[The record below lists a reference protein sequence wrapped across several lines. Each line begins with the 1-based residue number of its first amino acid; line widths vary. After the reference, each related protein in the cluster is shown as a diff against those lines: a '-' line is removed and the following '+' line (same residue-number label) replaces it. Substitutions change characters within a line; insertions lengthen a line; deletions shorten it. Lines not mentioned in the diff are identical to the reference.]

1 MSAQLY
7 ASAAQSGISALQTA
21 LSGDTAATVAAYNT
35 EYSRISNSYAALDA
49 KSTAESNIGAI
60 TQDKILTNVQIQLNQ
75 QQAEAAQQVSAAT
88 AGVSGQSVDAGIYQT
103 GANASMAVA
112 AAEAKAD
119 QLTEQQLAAV
129 NSAQT
134 TYSSIPAKQET
145 KANYG
150 AAVLSGVSKTLG
162 AMDKSD
168 WSAVGNKLDGWKNG
182 GGSGKAPTQYNPR
195 SNNAQWSK

>member
-7 ASAAQSGISALQTA
+7 AQAAKTGISSLNLAMG
-21 LSGDTAATVAAYNT
+21 GDNAVTIAAYN
-35 EYSRISNSYAALDA
+35 ESYSRVAQSYAALDSKNA
-49 KSTAESNIGAI
+49 AESNMGAI
-60 TQDKILTNVQIQLNQ
+60 NQDKILTNSKIQMNQ

-112 AAEAKAD
+112 TAEAKAE

-134 TYSSIPAKQET
+134 TYNSIPDRKE
-145 KANYG
+145 ANYG
-150 AAVLSGVSKTLG
+150 AAVLSSVSKTLG

-168 WSAVGNKLDGWKNG
+168 WAGVGNKIDDWTNSED
-182 GGSGKAPTQYNPR
+182 SGKSPTQYNPR